1 VLIHHA
7 LRNALI
13 PVTTLAFLE
22 IGSVVGGLIITEFVF
37 SYPGMGTFFLN
48 AYGNGDF
55 PELMPWM
62 VIIVASVIIFN
73 LFADVVYAWL
83 DPRIRLD

>member
-1 VLIHHA
+1 MRHA

-22 IGSVVGGLIITEFVF
+22 VGAIVGGLIITENLFE
-37 SYPGMGTFFLN
+37 YPGMGRYFLK
-48 AYGNGDF
+48 AYETGDF
-55 PELMPWM
+55 PQLMPWM
-62 VIIVASVIIFN
+62 VIIVSSVIIFN
-73 LFADVVYAWL
+73 LLADLAYAFL